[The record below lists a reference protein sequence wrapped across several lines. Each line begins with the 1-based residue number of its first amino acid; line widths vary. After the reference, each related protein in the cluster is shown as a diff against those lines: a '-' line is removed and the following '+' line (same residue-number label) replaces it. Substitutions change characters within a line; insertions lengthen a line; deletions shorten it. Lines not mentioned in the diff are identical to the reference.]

1 VIFRRDTM
9 KAIVLCG
16 GKGTRL
22 RPYTY
27 TIPKPMLP
35 LGKKPILQYVLTS
48 LKRAG
53 VTEAYLTVGYLHE
66 QIEEYFGD
74 GKKAGMKLHYSVEQ
88 SEMGTAGSIL
98 PLEKKMDGTFV
109 VMMGDHLSNLDIAA
123 VIAAHKKSGNIAT
136 IALNKKGV
144 PLEYGVA
151 DLDASG
157 NIVRFREKP
166 IVENF
171 VNAGL
176 YVFEPE
182 IFKYIKPGEDFANN
196 VFPRL
201 LQSGKKIGGYVFTD
215 YWLDIGRTTDYE
227 HINQSISVID
237 LALGMK

>member
-1 VIFRRDTM
+1 MT

-35 LGKKPILQYVLTS
+35 LGKKPILQYVLSS
-48 LKRAG
+48 LARAG
-53 VTEAYLTVGYLHE
+53 ITDAYLTVGYLHE
-66 QIEEYFGD
+66 QIEAYFGD
-74 GKKAGMKLHYSVEQ
+74 GKKFGLKLHYSVET
-88 SEMGTAGSIL
+88 SVLGTAGSII
-98 PLEKKMDGTFV
+98 PLMGRMDDTFV

-151 DLDASG
+151 DLDADG
-157 NIVRFREKP
+157 NVARFREKP
-166 IVENF
+166 IVENY
-171 VNAGL
+171 VNTGV
-176 YVFEPE
+176 YIFEPE
-182 IFKYIKPGEDFANN
+182 IFEFIRPGEDFANN

-201 LQSGKKIGGYVFTD
+201 IEQGKKIGGFVFTD

-227 HINQSISVID
+227 HINQFISVID

>member
-1 VIFRRDTM
+1 M

-35 LGKKPILQYVLTS
+35 LGKKPILQYVLSS

-66 QIEEYFGD
+66 QIEDYFGN
-74 GKKAGMKLHYSVEQ
+74 GEKNKTGMKIYYSVEK

-98 PLEKKMDGTFV
+98 PLEKKMGGTFV

-123 VIAAHKKSGNIAT
+123 VIAAHRKSGNIAT

-151 DLDASG
+151 DLDAGG
-157 NIVRFREKP
+157 NIARFREKP
-166 IVENF
+166 IVENY
-171 VNAGL
+171 VNTGV
-176 YVFEPE
+176 YIFEPE
-182 IFKYIKPGEDFANN
+182 IFKYIKPGEDFANH

-201 LQSGKKIGGYVFTD
+201 LESGKKIGGFAFTD

-227 HINQSISVID
+227 SINQYISVID

>member
-1 VIFRRDTM
+1 M

-35 LGKKPILQYVLTS
+35 LGKKPILQYVLAS

-66 QIEEYFGD
+66 QIEAYFGN
-74 GKKAGMKLHYSVEQ
+74 GEGRKTGMKLYYSVEE

-98 PLEKKMDGTFV
+98 PLEKKMDAPFV
-109 VMMGDHLSNLDIAA
+109 VMMGDHLSNLDIAS
-123 VIAAHKKSGNIAT
+123 VVAAHRKSGNIAT

-151 DLDASG
+151 DLDAGG
-157 NIVRFREKP
+157 NIARFREKP
-166 IVENF
+166 IVENY
-171 VNAGL
+171 VNTGV

-182 IFKYIKPGEDFANN
+182 IFRYIKPGEDFANH

-201 LQSGKKIGGYVFTD
+201 LESGKKIGGFAFTD

-227 HINQSISVID
+227 SINQYISVID
-237 LALGMK
+237 LALGLK

>member
-1 VIFRRDTM
+1 M

-35 LGKKPILQYVLTS
+35 LGKKPILQFVLSS
-48 LKRAG
+48 LSRAG
-53 VTEAYLTVGYLHE
+53 ISEAYLTVGYLHE
-66 QIEEYFGD
+66 QIEEYFGN
-74 GKKAGMKLHYSVEQ
+74 GSKFGLKLHYSVEK

-98 PLEKKMDGTFV
+98 PLAEKMDGPFV
-109 VMMGDHLSNLDIAA
+109 VMMGDHLSSLDIAS

-151 DLDASG
+151 DLGEDGS
-157 NIVRFREKP
+157 IIRFREKP
-166 IVENF
+166 IVENY
-171 VNAGL
+171 VNTGV

-182 IFKYIKPGEDFANN
+182 IFKFIKPGEDFANH

-201 LQSGKKIGGYVFTD
+201 LEAKKKIGGFVFTD

-227 HINQSISVID
+227 HINQYISVID

>member
-1 VIFRRDTM
+1 MT

-35 LGKKPILQYVLTS
+35 LGKKPILEYVLAS

-53 VTEAYLTVGYLHE
+53 ITEICLTVGYLHE
-66 QIEEYFGD
+66 QIEKYFGD
-74 GKKAGMKLHYSVEQ
+74 GENWGLKLHYSVET
-88 SEMGTAGSIL
+88 SELGTAGSII
-98 PLEKKMDGTFV
+98 PLMNRFDGTFV
-109 VMMGDHLSNLDIAA
+109 VMMGDHLSNVEIAK
-123 VIAAHKKSGNIAT
+123 IIEHHRKHKAIAT
-136 IALNKKGV
+136 IALNRKGV

-151 DLDASG
+151 DMEDG
-157 NIVRFREKP
+157 RIVRFREKP
-166 IVENF
+166 IVENLINTG
-171 VNAGL
+171 V

-182 IFKYIKPGEDFANN
+182 IFEFIKPGEDFANH

-201 LQSGKKIGGYVFTD
+201 LEEGKRINGYVFSD

-227 HINQSISVID
+227 HINQFISVID
-237 LALGMK
+237 LAKAAEEKK

>member
-1 VIFRRDTM
+1 
-9 KAIVLCG
+9 
-16 GKGTRL
+16 
-22 RPYTY
+22 
-27 TIPKPMLP
+27 MLP
-35 LGKKPILQYVLTS
+35 LGKKPILQYVLAS
-48 LKRAG
+48 LRRAG
-53 VTEAYLTVGYLHE
+53 VSEAYLTVGYLHE
-66 QIEEYFGD
+66 QIDDYFKD
-74 GKKAGMKLHYSVEQ
+74 GGNVGMKLHYSIEK

-98 PLEKKMDGTFV
+98 PLEGKMGAPFV
-109 VMMGDHLSNLDIAA
+109 VMMGDHLSSLDIAA
-123 VIAAHKKSGNIAT
+123 VIAAHRKSGNIAT

-157 NIVRFREKP
+157 NIERFREKP
-166 IVENF
+166 IVENHI
-171 VNAGL
+171 NAGV

-182 IFKYIKPGEDFANN
+182 IFKYIRPGEDFANN

-227 HINQSISVID
+227 SINQYISVID

>member
-1 VIFRRDTM
+1 MT

-35 LGKKPILQYVLTS
+35 LGRKPILEYVLSS

-53 VTEAYLTVGYLHE
+53 ITDAYLAVGYLHE
-66 QIEEYFGD
+66 QLEEYFGD
-74 GKKAGMKLHYSVEQ
+74 GGKIGLKLHYSVETA
-88 SEMGTAGSIL
+88 ELGTAGSII
-98 PLEKKMDGTFV
+98 PLMGKFDETFV
-109 VMMGDHLSNLDIAA
+109 VMMGDHLSNVEISK
-123 VIAAHKKSGNIAT
+123 IIGFHKKHKAIAT
-136 IALNKKGV
+136 IALNRKGV

-151 DLDASG
+151 DMEGDK
-157 NIVRFREKP
+157 IVRFREKP
-166 IVENF
+166 IVENLINTG
-171 VNAGL
+171 V

-182 IFKYIKPGEDFANN
+182 IFDFIKPKEDFAND

-201 LQSGKKIGGYVFTD
+201 LEKGERINGYVFSD

-227 HINQSISVID
+227 HINQFISVID
-237 LALGMK
+237 MVKAADGKD

>member
-1 VIFRRDTM
+1 M

-35 LGKKPILQYVLTS
+35 LGKKPILQYVLSS

-53 VTEAYLTVGYLHE
+53 VSEAYLAVGYLHE
-66 QIEEYFGD
+66 QIEEYFGN
-74 GKKAGMKLHYSVEQ
+74 GERAKTGMKLHYSVET
-88 SEMGTAGSIL
+88 SEMGTAGSTL
-98 PLEKKMDGTFV
+98 PLEDKMDGMFV

-123 VIAAHKKSGNIAT
+123 VIAAHRKSGNIAT

-157 NIVRFREKP
+157 NVERFREKP
-166 IVENF
+166 IVENY
-171 VNAGL
+171 VNTGV
-176 YVFEPE
+176 YIFEPE
-182 IFKYIKPGEDFANN
+182 IFKYIKPGEDFANH

-201 LQSGKKIGGYVFTD
+201 LQSGKKIGGFAFTD

-227 HINQSISVID
+227 SINQYISVID

>member
-1 VIFRRDTM
+1 M

-35 LGKKPILQYVLTS
+35 LGKKPILQYVLSS

-53 VTEAYLTVGYLHE
+53 VSEAYLTVGYLHE
-66 QIEEYFGD
+66 QIEEYFGE
-74 GKKAGMKLHYSVEQ
+74 GKKAGMKLYYSVEK

-109 VMMGDHLSNLDIAA
+109 VMMGDHLSSLDIAS

-136 IALNKKGV
+136 IALNRKGV

-151 DLDASG
+151 DLDADGS
-157 NIVRFREKP
+157 IVRFREKP
-166 IVENF
+166 IVENN
-171 VNAGL
+171 VNAGV
-176 YVFEPE
+176 YVFEPG
-182 IFKYIKPGEDFANN
+182 IFKYIKPGEDFANH

-201 LQSGKKIGGYVFTD
+201 LEAKQRIGGHIFTD

-227 HINQSISVID
+227 SINQYISVID

>member
-1 VIFRRDTM
+1 M

-35 LGKKPILQYVLTS
+35 LGKKPILQYVLAS

-66 QIEEYFGD
+66 QIEDYFKEGN
-74 GKKAGMKLHYSVEQ
+74 KTGMRLHYSIEQ

-98 PLEKKMDGTFV
+98 PLEKKLDAPFV

-123 VIAAHKKSGNIAT
+123 VIAAHRKSGNIAT

-157 NIVRFREKP
+157 NVDRFREKP
-166 IVENF
+166 IVENY
-171 VNAGL
+171 VNTGV

-201 LQSGKKIGGYVFTD
+201 LDSGEKIGGFVFTD

-227 HINQSISVID
+227 SINQYISVID

>member
-1 VIFRRDTM
+1 MV

-35 LGKKPILQYVLTS
+35 LGKKPLLEYVLSS
-48 LKRAG
+48 LRQAG
-53 VTEAYLTVGYLHE
+53 ITEAYLAVGYLHE
-66 QIEEYFGD
+66 QIEKYFGE
-74 GKKAGMKLHYSVEQ
+74 GKQVGMKLHYSVETA
-88 SEMGTAGSIL
+88 ELGTAGSII
-98 PLEKKMDGTFV
+98 PLMGKMDDTFV
-109 VMMGDHLSNLDIAA
+109 VMMGDHLSNLDISK
-123 VIAAHKKSGNIAT
+123 VVEFHKKRKAIAT

-151 DLDASG
+151 DLNGDD
-157 NIVRFREKP
+157 IMRFREKP
-166 IVENF
+166 IVENY
-171 VNAGL
+171 VNTGV

-182 IFKYIKPGEDFANN
+182 IFEYIKPREDFAND

-201 LQSGKKIGGYVFTD
+201 LEKKLKVCGYVFSD

-227 HINQSISVID
+227 HINQFISVID
-237 LALGMK
+237 LTKAMK

>member
-1 VIFRRDTM
+1 M

-35 LGKKPILQYVLTS
+35 LGKKPILEYVLS
-48 LKRAG
+48 RIKAAG
-53 VTEAYLTVGYLHE
+53 ITEIYLATGYLHE
-66 QIEEYFGD
+66 QIEAYFGD
-74 GKKAGMKLHYSVEQ
+74 GSKFGLKLAYSVETA
-88 SEMGTAGSIL
+88 ELGTAGSII
-98 PLEKKMDGTFV
+98 PLMGKMDETFV
-109 VMMGDHLSNLDIAA
+109 VMMGDHLSNLEIKDLIEF
-123 VIAAHKKSGNIAT
+123 HKKGKRIAT

-151 DLDASG
+151 DLKDDE
-157 NIVRFREKP
+157 IIRFREKP
-166 IVENF
+166 IVENYINTG
-171 VNAGL
+171 V

-182 IFKYIKPGEDFANN
+182 IYEYIKPGEDFAKQ

-201 LQSGKKIGGYVFTD
+201 LESGQKIGGFVFSD

-227 HINQSISVID
+227 HVNHFISIID
-237 LALGMK
+237 LTKGLK

>member
-1 VIFRRDTM
+1 MV

-35 LGKKPILQYVLTS
+35 LGKKPLLEYVVNS
-48 LKRAG
+48 LKLANISELFLA
-53 VTEAYLTVGYLHE
+53 TGYLHE
-66 QIEEYFGD
+66 QIEAYFGD
-74 GKKAGMKLHYSVEQ
+74 GSKFGAKIHYSVETA
-88 SEMGTAGSIL
+88 ELGTAGSII
-98 PLEKKMDGTFV
+98 PLMGKMDETFV
-109 VMMGDHLSNLDIAA
+109 VMMGDHLSNLEIKNLIAF
-123 VIAAHKKSGNIAT
+123 HKKNKRIAT

-151 DLDASG
+151 DMKDDE
-157 NIVRFREKP
+157 IVRFREKP
-166 IVENF
+166 IVENY
-171 VNAGL
+171 VNTGV

-182 IFKYIKPGEDFANN
+182 IYDYIKPGEDFANH

-201 LQSGKKIGGYVFTD
+201 IEKGEKIGGFVFSD

-227 HINQSISVID
+227 HINHFISIID
-237 LALGMK
+237 LTKAMK

>member
-1 VIFRRDTM
+1 M

-35 LGKKPILQYVLTS
+35 LGKKPILQYVLAS

-66 QIEEYFGD
+66 QIEDYFKEGNKM
-74 GKKAGMKLHYSVEQ
+74 GIKLHYSIEK

-98 PLEKKMDGTFV
+98 PLEKKMDAPFV

-157 NIVRFREKP
+157 NVERFREKP
-166 IVENF
+166 IVENY
-171 VNAGL
+171 VNTGV

-201 LQSGKKIGGYVFTD
+201 LESGKKIGGFVFTD

-227 HINQSISVID
+227 SINQYISVID

>member
-1 VIFRRDTM
+1 MKPI

-35 LGKKPILQYVLTS
+35 LGKKPILQYVIS
-48 LKRAG
+48 SIAKAG
-53 VTEAYLTVGYLHE
+53 ISEVYLTVGYLHE
-66 QIEEYFGD
+66 QIENYFGD
-74 GKKAGMKLHYSVEQ
+74 GQKHFKGIRLYYSVEKE
-88 SEMGTAGSIL
+88 EMGTAGSII
-98 PLEKKMDGTFV
+98 PLKDKMEGTFL
-109 VMMGDHLSNLDIAA
+109 VMMGDHLSNLDLNSAISH
-123 VIAAHKKSGNIAT
+123 HKKCGNIAT

-151 DLDASG
+151 DLDGNG

-166 IVENF
+166 IVENL
-171 VNAGL
+171 VNAGI

-182 IFKYIKPGEDFANN
+182 IFDFIRPKDDFATH

-201 LQSGKKIGGYVFTD
+201 LENKKKISGFVFSD

-227 HINQSISVID
+227 SINQYISVVE